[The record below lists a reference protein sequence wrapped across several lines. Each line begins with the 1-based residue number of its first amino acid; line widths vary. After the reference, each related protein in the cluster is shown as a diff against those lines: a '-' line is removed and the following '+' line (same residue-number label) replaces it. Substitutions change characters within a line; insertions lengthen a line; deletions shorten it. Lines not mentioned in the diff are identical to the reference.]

1 MSARRKLLRR
11 GMKTSATP
19 LAHCFGCGH
28 ALTRA
33 SHASAAPEPDDVSVC
48 RYCGALAR
56 FNADLSL
63 RPTTLAELHPIEA
76 EGALEAL
83 RLLGFDAPN

>member
-1 MSARRKLLRR
+1 MGSRRKLLR
-11 GMKTSATP
+11 GMKATETP
-19 LAHCFGCGH
+19 RVKCLACGH

-33 SHASAAPEPDDVSVC
+33 RGFDEVPPEVDDVSVC

-63 RPTTLAELHPIEA
+63 RPTTLAELHPLEA
-76 EGALEAL
+76 DGALEAL
-83 RLLGFDAPN
+83 RILGFSAPD